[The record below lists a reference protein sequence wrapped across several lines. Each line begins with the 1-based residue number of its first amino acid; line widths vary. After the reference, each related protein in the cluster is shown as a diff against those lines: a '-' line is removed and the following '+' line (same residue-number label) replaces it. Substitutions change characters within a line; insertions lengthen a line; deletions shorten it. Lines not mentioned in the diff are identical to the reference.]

1 MSKNSTNVIA
11 NDTYSS
17 PESIDA
23 VLKRILQNYAKDRN
37 YIKRLTFEHIKPLML
52 RSLSFKEDAKPQGFE
67 NPVKS
72 IAKLKYIILKRQF
85 GEKEE
90 GFLLIRL
97 RELQTLEKIPPAI
110 LDKEVKRL
118 HKKYTVA
125 IRIARIQ
132 RKTKNAPKKAE
143 KKAAEKAEK
152 AAAKA
157 ASRAASGKSYSK
169 FFKGSDSNSNSSNN
183 SPIKSPIKSPA
194 SWSPNYDPINRSS
207 RSNKD
212 TVIINRNGFHTKKNK
227 RNRNNISYNSD

>member
-1 MSKNSTNVIA
+1 MSNNSTNVIA

-17 PESIDA
+17 PEKIDS
-23 VLKRILQNYAKDRN
+23 VLKRILQNYARDRN
-37 YIKRLTFEHIKPLML
+37 YIKRLTFEKIKELTL
-52 RSLSFKEDAKPQGFE
+52 DSLSFKEDAKSQGFE

-90 GFLLIRL
+90 GFLLIRV
-97 RELQTLEKIPPAI
+97 RELQNLEKILPAI
-110 LDKEVKRL
+110 LDKEVRRL
-118 HKKYTVA
+118 HKKYTVDV
-125 IRIARIQ
+125 RIANIQ
-132 RKTKNAPKKAE
+132 RKTKKAAKKAE
-143 KKAAEKAEK
+143 KKAAEK
-152 AAAKA
+152 AAKA

-194 SWSPNYDPINRSS
+194 SWSPNYQSNTSPS

-212 TVIINRNGFHTKKNK
+212 TVIIDRNGMHTKKNK

>member
-1 MSKNSTNVIA
+1 MSNNSTNVIA

-17 PESIDA
+17 PEKIDS
-23 VLKRILQNYAKDRN
+23 VLKRILQNYARDRN
-37 YIKRLTFEHIKPLML
+37 YIKRLTFENIKPLIVN
-52 RSLSFKEDAKPQGFE
+52 SLSFKEDAKPQGFE

-97 RELQTLEKIPPAI
+97 RELQNLEKIFPAI
-110 LDKEVKRL
+110 LDKEVRRL
-118 HKKYTVA
+118 HKKYTVDV
-125 IRIARIQ
+125 RIARIQ
-132 RKTKNAPKKAE
+132 RKTKKAAKKAE
-143 KKAAEKAEK
+143 KKAAEKAAK

-194 SWSPNYDPINRSS
+194 SWSPNYQSNTSPS
-207 RSNKD
+207 RNENE
-212 TVIINRNGFHTKKNK
+212 VIINRNGMHTKKNK